1 VIISSTYLSKLIW
14 WTTSLYLETEIYSPH
29 LRSLLTCLE
38 TLTGE
43 IIEVPL
49 DEEGEQIVRLKIL
62 TEDFNPDNN

>member
-1 VIISSTYLSKLIW
+1 VKYC
-14 WTTSLYLETEIYSPH
+14 LYVETGASNPN

-38 TLTGE
+38 SLTGE

-62 TEDFNPDNN
+62 TDDLNAANN

>member
-1 VIISSTYLSKLIW
+1 VKYR
-14 WTTSLYLETEIYSPH
+14 LYVETGASNPH

-38 TLTGE
+38 SLTGE

-62 TEDFNPDNN
+62 TDDLNAANN